1 MINIS
6 YLIKRVLGEY
16 DKIRADKIQLNLSE
30 KTLKFYDEWYEEYY
44 YQNKIEEISKIFD
57 LEIMPEV
64 CLKLKLKLQKIDHV
78 IEKINE
84 KMKSKR
90 MINISYLIKRV
101 LGEYDKTEADK
112 IQLNLSEKTLKF
124 YDKWYEEYYYQNKI
138 EEINKKFDLEITPEV
153 CLKLTLKLQKI
164 DHVIEKINEKMKRK
178 RKINISYVIK
188 RVLGEYDKTEADKI
202 QLNLSEK
209 NIEVL

>member
-16 DKIRADKIQLNLSE
+16 DKIRADKIL
-30 KTLKFYDEWYEEYY
+30 
-44 YQNKIEEISKIFD
+44 
-57 LEIMPEV
+57 
-64 CLKLKLKLQKIDHV
+64 
-78 IEKINE
+78 
-84 KMKSKR
+84 
-90 MINISYLIKRV
+90 
-101 LGEYDKTEADK
+101 
-112 IQLNLSEKTLKF
+112 LNLSEKTLKF

-138 EEINKKFDLEITPEV
+138 EEINKKFHLEITPEV
-153 CLKLTLKLQKI
+153 CLKLRLKLQKI